1 MRVAE
6 RLFCAHQDF
15 VFVPFNVALDE
26 SDRRL
31 FCQDIIE
38 AQQPYRHCIVLHAT
52 ARAWDDNARTP
63 KVTLPVKERNVKRG
77 VSLPIREAHH
87 VDQHVRASS
96 TDPIQHARILRV
108 RLERMHL
115 PLGPDEPGQ
124 TLGEHSIA
132 RTDIHDGSPAVNEL
146 VDGQARKIRTLV
158 ERPSQT
164 PREGWVHPCQLP
176 FDARGYRPP
185 LRSQRPHLA
194 ERQIW
199 VRCCECRGIR
209 WERCLAGQ
217 PNASFPKAYRSRMFP
232 LR

>member
-115 PLGPDEPGQ
+115 PLGPDEPGERSVN
-124 TLGEHSIA
+124 TPSLAPISTTVRPLSTSSSTA
-132 RTDIHDGSPAVNEL
+132 RRARSERLLSAHRRRRARAGFIPASCRLMLAATV
-146 VDGQARKIRTLV
+146 R
-158 ERPSQT
+158 
-164 PREGWVHPCQLP
+164 
-176 FDARGYRPP
+176 
-185 LRSQRPHLA
+185 RSGVKGPT
-194 ERQIW
+194 
-199 VRCCECRGIR
+199 
-209 WERCLAGQ
+209 
-217 PNASFPKAYRSRMFP
+217 
-232 LR
+232 